1 MYVRFCTFE
10 CVTLSHPFCLSAVCT
25 CGVVYTCVPY
35 STASSSP
42 LAAPP
47 PPLKSMS
54 VLEALKRPEYKVENI
69 RKDAAKESTD
79 TIDLTSDNEEE
90 DEQLEEKETEE
101 VS

>member
-1 MYVRFCTFE
+1 
-10 CVTLSHPFCLSAVCT
+10 
-25 CGVVYTCVPY
+25 
-35 STASSSP
+35 
-42 LAAPP
+42 
-47 PPLKSMS
+47 MS